1 MLKLNTLRKYCDLYS
16 LTPVP
21 ELPPRHKLGSVERRD
36 FANVRWRRVRRTS
49 SSTVMFNELGLK
61 MGDLERHLS
70 IGSTSRNAAYIAALR
85 RVGDELGAS
94 SGFLA
99 MLANGFE
106 GAVEKVRNLVGQQ
119 IHRYIQ
125 RCIDDHVAKSTF
137 DIAKIVL
144 RHVSESFNDSVGCI
158 LALAYNK
165 LIESVFAL
173 VVCGE
178 AAAADAAPDFVDIRR
193 DFALFQA
200 PARQGAV
207 VGVGVN
213 MDTPYVGNGSG

>member
-1 MLKLNTLRKYCDLYS
+1 
-16 LTPVP
+16 
-21 ELPPRHKLGSVERRD
+21 
-36 FANVRWRRVRRTS
+36 
-49 SSTVMFNELGLK
+49 

-99 MLANGFE
+99 VLANGFE

-119 IHRYIQ
+119 PHRYIQ
-125 RCIDDHVAKSTF
+125 RCIDDHVAKSTC
-137 DIAKIVL
+137 DVAKFVL
-144 RHVSESFNDSVGCI
+144 RHLSGSFNDSVRYI
-158 LALAYNK
+158 LAPAYNK

-173 VVCGE
+173 VVCGD
-178 AAAADAAPDFVDIRR
+178 AAAADAAPDFVDASR

-200 PARQGAV
+200 LARQGAAV
-207 VGVGVN
+207 DVGVN
-213 MDTPYVGNGSG
+213 MNIPYVGDCSG